1 MNLIDTHC
9 HLTDERF
16 QADFDQVI
24 ARMRESGVNLAVV
37 IGDVSDET
45 DAPGALRLCDA
56 YDFLYAAVGLHPH
69 VASFWN
75 AETAE
80 RLAGYLR
87 HPKAVCL
94 GEIGLDYHYDLS
106 PRPKQLEAFEAQ
118 LDMALDMD
126 KPVALHVREAHGEVT
141 DILRARYRA
150 GRLPSCLLH
159 CYSGSWESA
168 KTYLSMGM
176 YVSLSGSVT
185 FKNAPKLHEVAKN
198 TPLDR
203 LMVETDCPYLAPEP
217 MRGRRNEPSFVAH
230 TARRVA
236 QLRGMDPE
244 ALAAAT
250 TAGARQRRAR
260 RSPVRWATGDRG

>member
-1 MNLIDTHC
+1 MNLFDTHC

-16 QADFDQVI
+16 REDFDQVLQ
-24 ARMRESGVNLAVV
+24 RMRENGVGLAMV
-37 IGDVSDET
+37 IGEASDET
-45 DAPGALRLCDA
+45 DAPDALKLCDT
-56 YDFLYAAVGLHPH
+56 YDFLYATVGVHPH
-69 VASFWN
+69 TASVWN

-80 RLAGYLR
+80 RLKDYLA
-87 HPKAVCL
+87 HPKALCL

-118 LDMALDMD
+118 LDMALELD

-141 DILRARYRA
+141 DILRARHRA

-185 FKNAPKLHEVAKN
+185 FKNAPKLHEVAVN
-198 TPLDR
+198 MPLDR
-203 LMVETDCPYLAPEP
+203 LLIETDCPYLSPEP

-236 QLRGMDPE
+236 ELRGMDPE
-244 ALAAAT
+244 ELALAT
-250 TAGARQRRAR
+250 TENGKRFFRL
-260 RSPVRWATGDRG
+260 PG

>member
-1 MNLIDTHC
+1 MNLFDTHC

-16 QADFDQVI
+16 REDFDQVI
-24 ARMRESGVNLAVV
+24 ARMREGGVNLAVV
-37 IGDVSDET
+37 IGEASDE
-45 DAPGALRLCDA
+45 DAPDALKLCDT

-69 VASFWN
+69 VASEWN
-75 AETAE
+75 DETAE
-80 RLAGYLR
+80 RLKGYLG

-118 LDMALDMD
+118 LDMALDFS

-141 DILRARYRA
+141 DILRARHRA

-185 FKNAPKLHEVAKN
+185 FKNAPKLHEVAKSM
-198 TPLDR
+198 PLDR

-244 ALAAAT
+244 ALAEAT
-250 TAGARQRRAR
+250 TANGKRFFRL
-260 RSPVRWATGDRG
+260 PG